1 MPFSQHSPH
10 AHHPMDDLFIQRPE
24 LPPGAAETP
33 EGLPDIPEHAPTP
46 WGVAFIVSWRS
57 VRRRFFRS
65 LITMTGVI
73 LAIAF
78 LTYMRSTA
86 AIVHS
91 LIVADVDELNVLLQ
105 KSGVDILA
113 AGKTDSRM
121 ILLITLSLL
130 TCLVGIIN
138 AMLMSVTERIKEI
151 GTMKCLGARDE
162 FILKTYFIE
171 AVLQGVLGTAIG
183 MALGL
188 LIAVVVAR
196 QTYHGYVS
204 MYMPARAVA
213 GVLLVSILVG
223 SLISILAAIAPARW
237 AARKQ
242 PVDAMRVE
250 E

>member
-1 MPFSQHSPH
+1 
-10 AHHPMDDLFIQRPE
+10 
-24 LPPGAAETP
+24 
-33 EGLPDIPEHAPTP
+33 
-46 WGVAFIVSWRS
+46 
-57 VRRRFFRS
+57 
-65 LITMTGVI
+65 
-73 LAIAF
+73 
-78 LTYMRSTA
+78 
-86 AIVHS
+86 
-91 LIVADVDELNVLLQ
+91 
-105 KSGVDILA
+105 
-113 AGKTDSRM
+113 M